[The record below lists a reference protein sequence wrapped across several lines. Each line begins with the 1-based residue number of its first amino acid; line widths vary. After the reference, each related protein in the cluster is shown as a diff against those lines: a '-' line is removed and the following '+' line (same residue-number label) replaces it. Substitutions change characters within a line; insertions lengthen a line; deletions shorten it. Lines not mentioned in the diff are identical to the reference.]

1 MDYRPAEPTL
11 QFGCIMDDCKMD
23 RDNQISST
31 SGPFKL
37 DEGFAE
43 DSQQHGEQ
51 IQNSFVAWLNT
62 QSERTKAEIAFEI
75 LRTLRS
81 TDIAAVV
88 ERLNPLLHMDPID
101 KLPPEITSQIF
112 SYLDASTLLTASLAS
127 QTWRERILDPRLWQE
142 LYQAEGW
149 GIDLRAVKAFED
161 AYRGAG
167 RTEFKKAKEAFRGKG
182 QPQVKRRATS
192 DWLQSTPR
200 RVSADMSEWREQ
212 HSIIEADGDV
222 KGGGGDEEMV
232 DVPMSSNASPQR
244 PNKRHSQDSGDEM
257 DYRDDDA
264 STMSHEVEMS
274 GLPSSPSNLVVLDS
288 TGEARFNWPH
298 VYKQRRKLEDNWLNA
313 RAKAF
318 TLPHPAHPQEAHTEC
333 VYTIQFFGKWLVSG
347 SRDKTLRIWDLDTRR
362 LKCKPLV
369 GHSQSVL
376 CLQFDP
382 TEEEDIIVS
391 GSSDSSVIIWKFST
405 GQKMQLISSAHEESV
420 LNLRFDHRYLVT
432 CSKDKKI
439 KVWNRRSLLPTD
451 ADYPRVKDSMNCKV
465 PNHIL
470 DLTGMDISM
479 IETRI
484 ANGVYKALRPF
495 THLMTIDA
503 HTAAVNAIQIHDDI
517 IVSASGDRLIRIWNL
532 KTGAMLKSLSGH
544 QKGIA
549 CVQFDGRR
557 IVSGSSDN
565 SVRIFDPVSGVEV
578 ACLLGHTNL
587 VRTVQAG
594 FGDARVS
601 EEENVAAARAAE
613 RRHHKEL
620 AEGTVVDDRY
630 YHRRIRNGEFGT
642 SRLAMGATLPP
653 GGGGSKWARIVSG
666 SYDESI
672 IIWKKDSDG
681 NWVIGPTLKQ
691 DSTVYARV
699 QEDAHA
705 SNSVRRR
712 RPRLLNDEL
721 AVSDQLHSSNQAGQ
735 PVGSSNPM
743 PAAQIV
749 QGTVNT
755 SISSLQTGIQNVMG
769 INRNLGNAVTA
780 INGTSI
786 GPQPP
791 PRSSSGALPT
801 PITTP
806 LAYSPAVQNATNQIM
821 GHLHTATQSAINTA
835 LTHGFAN
842 INTSITTSNNTHNP
856 NQYIH
861 TPPAQITSSRPSQP
875 PPLATSSMLPS
886 HQHVTHPTHGVNAAP
901 APQRPQP
908 HQGPAHGHHNNNV
921 NANVQIPNVSR
932 VFKLQFDA
940 RRIVCCSQD
949 SRITG
954 WDFANGDVDIEECSE
969 FFIGP

>member
-1 MDYRPAEPTL
+1 MVLRWN
-11 QFGCIMDDCKMD
+11 CVMDDSKMD
-23 RDNQISST
+23 RDNQMSST

-88 ERLNPLLHMDPID
+88 ERLNPLLHMDPLD
-101 KLPPEITSQIF
+101 KLPPEIISQIF
-112 SYLDASTLLTASLAS
+112 CYLDASTLLTASLAS
-127 QTWRERILDPRLWQE
+127 QTWRERILDPRLWQD
-142 LYQAEGW
+142 LYYAEGW
-149 GIDLRAVKAFED
+149 GIDLEAVKAFED
-161 AYRGAG
+161 AYRGIG
-167 RTEFKKAKEAFRGKG
+167 RTGSKKGKELFRNSG

-192 DWLQSTPR
+192 GWLKSTPR
-200 RVSADMSEWREQ
+200 RVSADVSDWREQ
-212 HSIIEADGDV
+212 HGIIEADADV
-222 KGGGGDEEMV
+222 KAECGDEEMA
-232 DVPMSSNASPQR
+232 DVPMSSRASPQR
-244 PNKRHSQDSGDEM
+244 PKKRHSQDSGDEM
-257 DYRDDDA
+257 DYRDDDM

-274 GLPSSPSNLVVLDS
+274 GQVSAPSNLVVQDS

-318 TLPHPAHPQEAHTEC
+318 MLPHPSYPQEAHTEC

-382 TEEEDIIVS
+382 TEQEDIIIS

-405 GQKMQLISSAHEESV
+405 GQKLQVINSAHEESV

-439 KVWNRRSLLPTD
+439 KVWNRQSLLPTD
-451 ADYPRVKDSMNCKV
+451 ADYPRVRESAHCKV
-465 PNHIL
+465 PHHML
-470 DLTGMDISM
+470 DLSGMDISM

-495 THLMTIDA
+495 THLMTIEA
-503 HTAAVNAIQIHDDI
+503 HTAAVNAIQIHNDL
-517 IVSASGDRLIRIWNL
+517 IVSASGDRHVNIWNL
-532 KTGAMLKSLSGH
+532 KTGALLKTLFGH

-565 SVRIFDPVSGVEV
+565 SVRIFDPISGVEV

-594 FGDARVS
+594 FGDAHIS

-613 RRHHKEL
+613 RRHQKEL
-620 AEGTVVDDRY
+620 AEGTVADDRY
-630 YHRRIRNGEFGT
+630 YYRRLRNGEFGT
-642 SRLAMGATLPP
+642 SRLAIGAALPP

-681 NWVIGPTLKQ
+681 NWVVGPTLKQ
-691 DSTVYARV
+691 DSTI
-699 QEDAHA
+699 QEDSLA
-705 SNSVRRR
+705 SSSGRLRRS
-712 RPRLLNDEL
+712 RLVDDRI
-721 AVSDQLHSSNQAGQ
+721 AIQTARSDQLRPSNSMSA
-735 PVGSSNPM
+735 S
-743 PAAQIV
+743 QIV
-749 QGTVNT
+749 QATVDT
-755 SISSLQTGIQNVMG
+755 SISSLQTGMQNVMG
-769 INRNLGNAVTA
+769 VNRNLGNAAIA
-780 INGTSI
+780 INGTTLR
-786 GPQPP
+786 PQPSAQ
-791 PRSSSGALPT
+791 SSSSAVSSQSTAP
-801 PITTP
+801 P
-806 LAYSPAVQNATNQIM
+806 AYSPAVQIATNQFM
-821 GHLHTATQSAINTA
+821 GHLQNATQSAINTA
-835 LTHGFAN
+835 LAHGFAN
-842 INTSITTSNNTHNP
+842 VNTSITTSNNAHNP
-856 NQYIH
+856 NQHVH
-861 TPPAQITSSRPSQP
+861 TPPAQINPSRPAQP
-875 PPLATSSMLPS
+875 PSLPISSMPPNNQPVN
-886 HQHVTHPTHGVNAAP
+886 HHHHGLSVAIAP
-901 APQRPQP
+901 PRPQP
-908 HQGPAHGHHNNNV
+908 HQGPAHGHHNNNA
-921 NANVQIPNVSR
+921 NANVQTR